1 MHGREAMEDQRRYDA
16 VVTYVR
22 AHGLETETP
31 VSKVF
36 NRSSGSRVAEWGTSR
51 ASESGGSRVSES
63 DAARVNM
70 PERAARVNMS
80 ENGSSSDEL
89 DDRWQRILEQQAR
102 AQQERKTGERRRAS
116 RRADEK
122 MPSYK
127 LPEMVV
133 VQDGGGGRRR
143 LG

>member
-1 MHGREAMEDQRRYDA
+1 M
-16 VVTYVR
+16 
-22 AHGLETETP
+22 
-31 VSKVF
+31 
-36 NRSSGSRVAEWGTSR
+36 
-51 ASESGGSRVSES
+51 
-63 DAARVNM
+63 NM
-70 PERAARVNMS
+70 SERAARVNMSERAARVNVS

-89 DDRWQRILEQQAR
+89 DERWQKILEQQAS
-102 AQQERKTGERRRAS
+102 AQRERKTGQRRRAS

-133 VQDGGGGRRR
+133 VQDGGAGRRR

>member
-1 MHGREAMEDQRRYDA
+1 MGGAM
-16 VVTYVR
+16 
-22 AHGLETETP
+22 
-31 VSKVF
+31 VF
-36 NRSSGSRVAEWGTSR
+36 NL
-51 ASESGGSRVSES
+51 SGGSRVPERER
-63 DAARVNM
+63 RVCGRVAGCGLRVSVYGR
-70 PERAARVNMS
+70 RAARVNMS

-89 DDRWQRILEQQAR
+89 DECWQKILEQQAKGK
-102 AQQERKTGERRRAS
+102 QERKTGQRRRAF

-133 VQDGGGGRRR
+133 VQDGGGGRKR

>member
-1 MHGREAMEDQRRYDA
+1 MPERERR
-16 VVTYVR
+16 V
-22 AHGLETETP
+22 P
-31 VSKVF
+31 Q
-36 NRSSGSRVAEWGTSR
+36 RVAGC
-51 ASESGGSRVSES
+51 GLRVSEYG
-63 DAARVNM
+63 R
-70 PERAARVNMS
+70 RAARVNMS

-89 DDRWQRILEQQAR
+89 DERWQKILEQQAK
-102 AQQERKTGERRRAS
+102 AKQKRKTGQRRRAS

>member
-1 MHGREAMEDQRRYDA
+1 MTHETHTTTGTKSGQDHVPESERR
-16 VVTYVR
+16 
-22 AHGLETETP
+22 
-31 VSKVF
+31 
-36 NRSSGSRVAEWGTSR
+36 
-51 ASESGGSRVSES
+51 
-63 DAARVNM
+63 RVNM
-70 PERAARVNMS
+70 PERAGRVNMS

-89 DDRWQRILEQQAR
+89 DERWQKVLEQQAK
-102 AQQERKTGERRRAS
+102 AKQERETGQRRRAS

-133 VQDGGGGRRR
+133 VQDGGGGRKR

>member
-1 MHGREAMEDQRRYDA
+1 
-16 VVTYVR
+16 
-22 AHGLETETP
+22 
-31 VSKVF
+31 
-36 NRSSGSRVAEWGTSR
+36 
-51 ASESGGSRVSES
+51 
-63 DAARVNM
+63 
-70 PERAARVNMS
+70 MS

-89 DDRWQRILEQQAR
+89 DERWQKILEQQAKVK
-102 AQQERKTGERRRAS
+102 QKRKTGQGRSAS

-127 LPEMVV
+127 LPEIVV